1 MKRKIDITKVNNLLE
16 KNKKTP
22 RELAKFINYPITN
35 LTLAL
40 GKKHN
45 RTLPMDYLLG
55 VSDFLQV
62 SPIDIT
68 VSINENISSSIENNQ
83 YPKKGKK

>member
-1 MKRKIDITKVNNLLE
+1 MKRKIDITKINRLLE

-22 RELAKFINYPITN
+22 RELANFINYPITN

-55 VSDFLQV
+55 ISDFFQV
-62 SPIDIT
+62 NPMDIT
-68 VSINENISSSIENNQ
+68 ISTNENISDSKDIKQ
-83 YPKKGKK
+83 LQTKGKK